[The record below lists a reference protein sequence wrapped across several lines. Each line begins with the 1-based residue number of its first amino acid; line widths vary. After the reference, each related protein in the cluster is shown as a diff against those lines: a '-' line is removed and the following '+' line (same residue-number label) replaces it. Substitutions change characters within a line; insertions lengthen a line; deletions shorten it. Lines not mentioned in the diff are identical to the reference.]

1 VFRDRR
7 EAGRLLAEKLK
18 WYRDQGE
25 VLVLALPRG
34 GVITGIEIARYL
46 HVPLDV
52 LIVRKIGAPLQPEL
66 AAGAVA
72 ETGAVVLNPHVLS
85 SYGIPK
91 EYIRSEI
98 ARQEEE
104 ISRIREIY
112 REGKG
117 IATLEGTVIVVD
129 DGVATGAT
137 VKAAIETLK
146 KGRMKR
152 LVVALPVAPSDTAEE
167 LRRIVDE
174 FICLETHGDFM
185 AVGNYYDDFSQVTD
199 EEVVR
204 LLREYRVRGKEGR
217 EKG

>member
-1 VFRDRR
+1 MFRDRR